1 MAARLKGPLI
11 LIGICLA
18 AAPGVAACNGD
29 EGSAASSDST
39 RIPQPTSAQLAAA
52 NLDIPVAP
60 LRDRVDLTAP
70 PFSNPTKV
78 TNPLLPISNL
88 PSAILSGTVDGK
100 DFKTETTLLPDTRI
114 IKWRG
119 GQIEAV
125 VSQYL
130 AYLDGR
136 IEEVALDHYAQAD
149 DGSVWYLGEDVFN
162 YKDGLI
168 ADTEGTWFAGR
179 EGPPA
184 MIMPAHPKVG
194 NVYRSEN
201 VPGLVFEEVRIKTVD
216 KTVDGPHG
224 PIRGAIVGSELH
236 QDGTRE
242 DKVFAPGYGEFYTA
256 SGGDVEAMTLA
267 VPPDSLQG
275 PVPPE
280 LKALSAGADHVFDQA
295 GSGDWKAASASLGAM
310 TAAWERFRAGEVPPR
325 LDDRMMRALER
336 LARAVDGRD
345 STEARLAAI
354 GVGQSSLD
362 LQLRHRPPSRI
373 DRERFELW
381 ARQLPVDVSARDVA
395 GVRGDLATLEW
406 IRDRFANTLDQVDRT
421 RIDTHLSELRT
432 KVTDGDLRGAAAEAV
447 RLGDTLAGLPP
458 A

>member
-1 MAARLKGPLI
+1 MKINHDGDDGQQRREGQRRVTHHHFEDEHADARRD
-11 LIGICLA
+11 A
-18 AAPGVAACNGD
+18 
-29 EGSAASSDST
+29 
-39 RIPQPTSAQLAAA
+39 
-52 NLDIPVAP
+52 DI
-60 LRDRVDLTAP
+60 
-70 PFSNPTKV
+70 
-78 TNPLLPISNL
+78 
-88 PSAILSGTVDGK
+88 
-100 DFKTETTLLPDTRI
+100 
-114 IKWRG
+114 
-119 GQIEAV
+119 
-125 VSQYL
+125 
-130 AYLDGR
+130 
-136 IEEVALDHYAQAD
+136 VALDSEGIGQQAD
-149 DGSVWYLGEDVFN
+149 EPL
-162 YKDGLI
+162 
-168 ADTEGTWFAGR
+168 R
-179 EGPPA
+179 EVPRRLL
-184 MIMPAHPKVG
+184 HPRKRTVG
-194 NVYRSEN
+194 
-201 VPGLVFEEVRIKTVD
+201 VRI
-216 KTVDGPHG
+216 P
-224 PIRGAIVGSELH
+224 
-236 QDGTRE
+236 
-242 DKVFAPGYGEFYTA
+242 
-256 SGGDVEAMTLA
+256 
-267 VPPDSLQG
+267 
-275 PVPPE
+275 
-280 LKALSAGADHVFDQA
+280 DHVFDQA